1 MSCKK
6 MHLAIAVAGA
16 MMMCAM
22 PVAIY
27 AQLLAGTSGPGKGTI
42 YAYQGGT
49 NWTAISPPLGDAVL
63 DIIQFEGA
71 LYAATM
77 SADLGGEVWQYD
89 GGTSWTV
96 VGINM
101 DEEVCNLKIYNGQL
115 YAGTAQNDGNLY
127 LYNGASFV
135 YMGTVANFFGIR
147 AMYASSYGYLQLGD
161 IESDVFG
168 HYDGTNLYSDTNFGN
183 SCVVDFAEYNNK
195 LYAGTQECAYLYG
208 STNGINWSVVLGCP
222 NSTYALWQLEPF
234 QGQLYLGY
242 GDGELG
248 YMDSSETWNSVLT
261 VSDSII
267 SMAAAG
273 DAMLYF
279 GTGDE
284 AVGVSTGSEPG
295 MFTPTQGMAQP
306 TRR

>member
-1 MSCKK
+1 
-6 MHLAIAVAGA
+6 

-168 HYDGTNLYSDTNFGN
+168 HYDGTISIPTLTLATVASLT
-183 SCVVDFAEYNNK
+183 
-195 LYAGTQECAYLYG
+195 LP
-208 STNGINWSVVLGCP
+208 STTTSYMPGRRNAPTSTVPPMASTGRWFSAVPTALTHCGNWSRSKVSC
-222 NSTYALWQLEPF
+222 
-234 QGQLYLGY
+234 
-242 GDGELG
+242 
-248 YMDSSETWNSVLT
+248 TWA
-261 VSDSII
+261 
-267 SMAAAG
+267 MAMGSLATWTPRKP
-273 DAMLYF
+273 
-279 GTGDE
+279 GT
-284 AVGVSTGSEPG
+284 AS
-295 MFTPTQGMAQP
+295 
-306 TRR
+306 